1 MLEDHRLVRQPGHSI
16 SAGVEVQRRVAQ
28 NIRTVARY
36 RGMSLKRLADA
47 CGWSKQALYER
58 LAGTVKL
65 GVDELQVIA
74 DVLAVAPEGLFARDL
89 VIRDPGGPA
98 ISEPSDRP

>member
-1 MLEDHRLVRQPGHSI
+1 
-16 SAGVEVQRRVAQ
+16 
-28 NIRTVARY
+28 
-36 RGMSLKRLADA
+36 
-47 CGWSKQALYER
+47 LYER

-89 VIRDPGGPA
+89 VIRDPGVPA
-98 ISEPSDRP
+98 VSEPSDRA